1 MKKTEYNKP
10 EVEEISFSLEHNFVG
25 TGNNN
30 NTTPDP
36 SGDINP
42 GGYGGDD

>member
-10 EVEEISFSLEHNFVG
+10 EVEFISFALEHNFVG
-25 TGNNN
+25 TGGTG
-30 NTTPDP
+30 TTPDP